1 MDSMLLSLVHS
12 VNTIQFCKSRAINSK
27 VNPDFFETWIDFY
40 TLAWQKIQLVLNLAH
55 LWWNETL
62 KYIWSAI
69 FVLSGSFEKCWQRS
83 RKRRDTLKKYFF
95 YLQSPI
101 DFKVVK
107 GQIFWSSNNLWSF
120 LSCFIYRQNG
130 RTHTAW
136 IWIWMAKRPGV
147 TYDTLQAC

>member
-1 MDSMLLSLVHS
+1 MEKEALFWNFAKAEPLIQKSMQSGFERYPVREL
-12 VNTIQFCKSRAINSK
+12 
-27 VNPDFFETWIDFY
+27 FFETWIDFY

-55 LWWNETL
+55 LWWNETR
-62 KYIWSAI
+62 KYIWSTI
-69 FVLSGSFEKCWQRS
+69 FVFNGSFEKCWQRS

-95 YLQSPI
+95 LQRPI

-130 RTHTAW
+130 RTP
-136 IWIWMAKRPGV
+136 K
-147 TYDTLQAC
+147 